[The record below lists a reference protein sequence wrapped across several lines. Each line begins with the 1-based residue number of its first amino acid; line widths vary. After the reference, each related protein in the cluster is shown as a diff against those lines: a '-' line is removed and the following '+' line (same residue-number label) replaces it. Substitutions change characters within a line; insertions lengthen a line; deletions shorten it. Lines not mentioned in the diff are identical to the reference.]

1 MIDIAQAMWI
11 LTCINTR
18 LANIPEAFMRD
29 NSVCLFDGLGSVMSV
44 PMLVVWVM
52 KNGTIHYHAYIDQQ
66 SARKSKLRSCGEV
79 SL

>member
-1 MIDIAQAMWI
+1 M
-11 LTCINTR
+11 TTV
-18 LANIPEAFMRD
+18 
-29 NSVCLFDGLGSVMSV
+29 SVCLGSVMSV

-52 KNGTIHYHAYIDQQ
+52 KNGTIHDHAYIDQQ